1 MHLFGRRPICD
12 PPRVAKTFFVYM
24 LASRKNGTL
33 YVGVT
38 SNLVGRLWQHR
49 NHVVRGFSDR
59 YGVTRLVWW
68 EMHDGAETAIR
79 REKQIKK
86 WRRAWKV
93 QLLSAENPEWDDLA
107 PALFSRWGGG
117 AVDEDGFPLP
127 RE

>member
-1 MHLFGRRPICD
+1 
-12 PPRVAKTFFVYM
+12 VAKTFFVYM

-107 PALFSRWGGG
+107 PALFARWGGG
-117 AVDEDGFPLP
+117 EVDEDGFPLP